1 MSGRRRLRRGSRTLA
16 GETAL
21 TLATLRFPFE
31 MIRSGEHER
40 RPFYACESCS
50 LVYARFERPEACPV
64 CGRESFTE
72 VTPREI
78 EH

>member
-1 MSGRRRLRRGSRTLA
+1 
-16 GETAL
+16 
-21 TLATLRFPFE
+21 